1 MSVVFHSIETD
12 VRRVWGAL
20 RFVDAMSGHTIDS
33 PLRVDLPGA
42 RLQRNRS
49 GFFVVTALDDAANFD
64 ARRDYENAFD
74 PIPPAPALSLPG
86 TVSDPAGRYLPRR
99 FTLALPRSP
108 LPAAPAETA
117 PLFEAATITLD
128 PTTATALLPTW
139 AALRLSVRRNGA
151 PAAQAAIRVHRS
163 GNEAVLGRG
172 MTDVRGEALVAV
184 VGVAQITPGAEEL
197 VVETEIAVDIVVS
210 ADTTLAPGALVDPDL
225 LADRPLGAGL
235 SRLIVPRN
243 LASGRI
249 EVMNLTLP

>member
-1 MSVVFHSIETD
+1 MSAVFHSIETD

-20 RFVDAMSGHTIDS
+20 RFVDAMSGHTIAS

-49 GFFVVTALDDAANFD
+49 GFFVVTALDDLANRD

-86 TVSDPAGRYLPRR
+86 TVSDPAGRYLARR
-99 FTLALPRSP
+99 FTLDLPRSP
-108 LPAAPAETA
+108 LAAAPGATPALFDAA
-117 PLFEAATITLD
+117 PVTLD
-128 PTTATALLPTW
+128 PSSATSLLPTW
-139 AALRLSVRRNGA
+139 AALRLSVRRTGA
-151 PAAQAAIRVHRS
+151 PAAQAVIRVQRAGS
-163 GNEAVLGRG
+163 DAVLGRG
-172 MTDVRGEALVAV
+172 MTDARGEALVAV
-184 VGVAQITPGAEEL
+184 VGVAQVTPGADEL
-197 VVETEIAVDIVVS
+197 VVETEIAVDVIVS
-210 ADTTLAPGALVDPDL
+210 AETALAPGALVDPDL
-225 LADRPLGAGL
+225 LAARVLGAGL

>member
-1 MSVVFHSIETD
+1 MSAVFRAIETD
-12 VRRVWGAL
+12 VRRIWGAL
-20 RFVDAMSGHTIDS
+20 RFVDAMSGHTVDS

-49 GFFVVTALDDAANFD
+49 GFFVVTALDDGANLS

-74 PIPPAPALSLPG
+74 PIPPAPALALQG
-86 TVSDPAGRYLPRR
+86 TVIDPAGRYLPRR
-99 FTLALPRSP
+99 FTLDLPRSP
-108 LPAAPAETA
+108 LAAAPGSAA
-117 PLFEAATITLD
+117 PLFEAAAITLD
-128 PTTATALLPTW
+128 PSSATALLPTW
-139 AALRLSVRRNGA
+139 AALRLSVRRAGA
-151 PAAQAAIRVHRS
+151 PAAQAAVRVQRTGS
-163 GNEAVLGRG
+163 EAVLGRG
-172 MTDVRGEALVAV
+172 LTDARGEALVAV

-210 ADTTLAPGALVDPDL
+210 ADTTLPPGTLVDPDL
-225 LADRPLGAGL
+225 LATRPLGAGL